1 MYLLYS
7 LALAAAFLLG
17 APYWLVQMLRR
28 SKYRAGLAERLG
40 RVPERLLRPGG
51 PAAVWVHA
59 VSVGEV
65 LATSG
70 LVAELK
76 TLFPGGRVVVSTT
89 TATGQKLA
97 WERFGDENVF
107 YFPLD
112 FAFAIRPYLRAL
124 KPQLVVLA
132 ETEFWPNFLRL
143 ARQSGARVAVVNAR
157 ISDRSLPGYRRWRR
171 PLSGVLRNVDLF
183 LAQSEEDQRRLIAI
197 GAAAERVQVAGNLKF
212 DTRAPAPSAA
222 LDLLPA
228 ALAGAGPAQTVVCG
242 STVEGEE
249 ELLLDAFKSVL
260 ARHPQAVMVVAPR
273 HPERFDAVAQLLA
286 ASGVAWWRRSALGSA
301 ECIAG
306 GVLLLD
312 TIGELSAVYALGSV
326 AFVGGSLVP
335 RGGHNILE
343 PAQQGC
349 AILVGPHTENFR
361 DIVNI
366 FERAGALRVVRPDP
380 QALADALL
388 QLLGDPGARSR
399 LGELARKTWQ
409 AHSGTT
415 RRTLDALAALMDLR
429 ARKSAAQ
436 PEPVAPKLA
445 PQAPGSGEGR

>member
-7 LALAAAFLLG
+7 LALAAGLLVS
-17 APYWLVQMLRR
+17 APYWLIQMLRQG
-28 SKYRAGLAERLG
+28 KYRTGLGERLG
-40 RVPERLLRPGG
+40 GVPARLLRPQT
-51 PAAVWVHA
+51 PAVVWVHA

-65 LATSG
+65 LGSSG
-70 LVAELK
+70 LIEEMRG
-76 TLFPGGRVVVSTT
+76 LFPGGRIVVSTT

-97 WERFGDENVF
+97 RERFGEENVF

-124 KPQLVVLA
+124 KPRLVVLA

-157 ISDRSLPGYRRWRR
+157 ISDRSLPGYLRWRGL
-171 PLSGVLRNVDLF
+171 LSGVLRNVKLF
-183 LAQSEEDQRRLIAI
+183 LAQGEEDRRRLIAI

-212 DTRAPAPSAA
+212 DTRAPEQLPA
-222 LDLLPA
+222 LDLLRA
-228 ALAGAGPAQTVVCG
+228 ALAAAGPVQTVVAG

-249 ELLLDAFKSVL
+249 DLLLRAFEIVRT
-260 ARHPQAVMVVAPR
+260 RHPQAVLVVAPR
-273 HPERFDAVAQLLA
+273 HPERFDAVAGLLA
-286 ASGVAWWRRSALGSA
+286 ASGVPWQRRTALAAGDRM
-301 ECIAG
+301 AG

-312 TIGELSAVYALGSV
+312 TIGELSFVYALGSV

-343 PAQQGC
+343 PAQQGA
-349 AILVGPHTENFR
+349 AILVGPHTQNFR
-361 DIVNI
+361 DMVGI

-388 QLLGDPGARSR
+388 QLLGDRGAREH
-399 LGELARKTWQ
+399 LGELARKTWR
-409 AHSGTT
+409 ANSGATQ
-415 RRTLDALAALMDLR
+415 RTIDALAVLMDMRPSDPLG
-429 ARKSAAQ
+429 Q
-436 PEPVAPKLA
+436 PAPMLA
-445 PQAPGSGEGR
+445 PHAPGSGEGR

>member
-7 LALAAAFLLG
+7 LALAAAFLVG
-17 APYWLVQMLRR
+17 APYWLVQMLRQG
-28 SKYRAGLAERLG
+28 KYRAGLGERLG
-40 RVPERLLRPGG
+40 RVPARLVRRDAY
-51 PAAVWVHA
+51 AAVWVHA

-65 LATSG
+65 LASSG
-70 LVAELK
+70 LIAELK

-97 WERFGDENVF
+97 RERFSDENVF

-124 KPQLVVLA
+124 KPRLVVLA

-143 ARQSGARVAVVNAR
+143 AKQSGARVAVINAR
-157 ISDRSLPGYRRWRR
+157 ISDRSLPGYRRWRGL
-171 PLSGVLRNVDLF
+171 LSGILRNLDLF
-183 LAQSEEDQRRLIAI
+183 LAQSAEDQRRLIAI
-197 GAAAERVQVAGNLKF
+197 GAVPERVQVAGNLKF
-212 DTRAPAPSAA
+212 DTRAPACSAA

-249 ELLLDAFKSVL
+249 DLLLRAFEIVL
-260 ARHPQAVMVVAPR
+260 TRHPQAVMVVAPR
-273 HPERFDAVAQLLA
+273 HPERFDAVAGLVA
-286 ASGVAWWRRSALGSA
+286 ASGIPWRRRTALVAGDRGV
-301 ECIAG
+301 IVG

-312 TIGELSAVYALGSV
+312 TIGELSTLYALGSV
-326 AFVGGSLVP
+326 AFVGGSLVA

-366 FERAGALRVVRPDP
+366 FDRAGALRVVRPNP

-388 QLLGDPGARSR
+388 QLLGDPGAREH

-409 AHSGTT
+409 AHSGATQ
-415 RRTLDALAALMDLR
+415 RTLDALATLMDLR
-429 ARKSAAQ
+429 AGESAPQ
-436 PEPVAPKLA
+436 PEPVAQNLTD
-445 PQAPGSGEGR
+445 GR

>member
-17 APYWLVQMLRR
+17 APYWLLQMLRQG
-28 SKYRAGLAERLG
+28 KYRAGLGERLG
-40 RVPERLLRPGG
+40 RVPERLLRPAQ

-65 LATSG
+65 LASSA
-70 LVAELK
+70 LVEEMKA
-76 TLFPGGRVVVSTT
+76 LFPGGRIVISTT
-89 TATGQKLA
+89 TLTGQKLA
-97 WERFGDENVF
+97 RERFGEENVF

-124 KPQLVVLA
+124 KPRLVVLA

-157 ISDRSLPGYRRWRR
+157 ISNRSLPRYRRWRGL
-171 PLSGVLRNVDLF
+171 LSGVLRHVDLF

-212 DTRAPAPSAA
+212 DTRPPAQLPA
-222 LDLLPA
+222 LDLLRA
-228 ALAGAGPAQTVVCG
+228 ALAAAGPVQTVVAG

-249 ELLLDAFKSVL
+249 ELLLAAFQSVL
-260 ARHPQAVMVVAPR
+260 VRHPQAVLVVAPR
-273 HPERFDAVAQLLA
+273 HPERFDAVAALLA
-286 ASGVAWWRRSALGSA
+286 ASGLPWQRRTALAAGDR
-301 ECIAG
+301 IAG

-312 TIGELSAVYALGSV
+312 TIGELAALYALGAV

-343 PAQQGC
+343 PAQQGA

-361 DIVNI
+361 DIVGL
-366 FERAGALRVVRPDP
+366 FERAGALRVVRPEP

-388 QLLGDPGARSR
+388 QLLGDRGAREH
-399 LGELARKTWQ
+399 LGGLARKTWQ
-409 AHSGTT
+409 AHSGAT
-415 RRTLDALAALMDLR
+415 RRTLEALAALMDLR
-429 ARKSAAQ
+429 ASGPASQ
-436 PEPVAPKLA
+436 P
-445 PQAPGSGEGR
+445 APGATVVSNQAEGR

>member
-7 LALAAAFLLG
+7 FALAAAFLLG

-28 SKYRAGLAERLG
+28 GKYRAGLAERLG
-40 RVPERLLRPGG
+40 RVPERLRPGA

-65 LATSG
+65 LATSR
-70 LVAELK
+70 LIEELK
-76 TLFPGGRVVVSTT
+76 AHFPGGRIVISTA

-97 WERFGDENVF
+97 RERFGEENVF

-112 FAFAIRPYLRAL
+112 FAFAIRPYLRTL

-143 ARQSGARVAVVNAR
+143 TKRSGARVAVVNAR
-157 ISDRSLPGYRRWRR
+157 ISDRSLPGYRSWRG
-171 PLSGVLRNVDLF
+171 LLAGVLRNVDLF
-183 LAQSEEDQRRLIAI
+183 LTQSEEDQRRLIAI
-197 GAAAERVQVAGNLKF
+197 GAAAERVQVAGNLKY
-212 DTRAPAPSAA
+212 DARAPESSSAVE
-222 LDLLPA
+222 LLRA

-249 ELLLDAFKSVL
+249 ELLLGAFATVL

-273 HPERFDAVAQLLA
+273 HPERFDAVAQFLA
-286 ASGVAWWRRSALGSA
+286 ASGVPWWRRSALAAGDH
-301 ECIAG
+301 IAG

-312 TIGELSAVYALGSV
+312 TIGELAALYALGSV
-326 AFVGGSLVP
+326 AFVGGSLVA

-366 FERAGALRVVRPDP
+366 FERAGALRVVRPHP

-388 QLLGDPGARSR
+388 QLLGERGACIR
-399 LGELARKTWQ
+399 LGELARRTWQ
-409 AHSGTT
+409 AHSGAT
-415 RRTLDALAALMDLR
+415 RRTLEALAALMDLHG
-429 ARKSAAQ
+429 SESAQ
-436 PEPVAPKLA
+436 PEPVAPVVSN
-445 PQAPGSGEGR
+445 QAEGR